1 VNTDAPPLEWPTR
14 GQAERRV
21 WEIQAKL
28 HRWAGEDQG
37 RRFRDVFNLV
47 HDPAF
52 LLVAWHR
59 VRGNRGARSAGVDGA
74 SAFYVEQRYGVQA
87 FLADLRLE
95 VKTQTFQPLP
105 VRERMIPKAG
115 GRLRRLG
122 IATVRDRVVQ
132 AALKLVLEPIWEA
145 DFLPCSYGFRPK
157 RRAHDAIA
165 EIRTFTSAPHRY
177 EWALEGDIAACFDEI
192 SHGALLDRVRQRISD
207 RRVVA
212 LIKAFLKS
220 GIFNTE
226 TGLRDSH
233 AGTPQGGILS
243 PLLANLALSVLD
255 EHFDQR
261 VRQNRALP
269 RRHRRGRPVFRL
281 SRYADDWV
289 LLVKGER
296 ADVETM
302 RGEAAT
308 VLATMGLRLSPEKTT
323 ITHIDEGLDFLGWR
337 IQRHRKPGT
346 VKSYVYTYPSKKSVA
361 AVTRKV
367 RTLSRLNRNFPLEVL
382 LHTLNP
388 ALRGW
393 CTYFRPGVSAATFR
407 YLRAFTWRRVIGWIR
422 RKHPGMT
429 WKQWRRRYCHGGWW
443 PTDGEVALFDPGR
456 MRTTRYRYRGAAI
469 PNPWASA
476 A

>member
-1 VNTDAPPLEWPTR
+1 V
-14 GQAERRV
+14 
-21 WEIQAKL
+21 
-28 HRWAGEDQG
+28 
-37 RRFRDVFNLV
+37 DV
-47 HDPAF
+47 
-52 LLVAWHR
+52 
-59 VRGNRGARSAGVDGA
+59 RS
-74 SAFYVEQRYGVQA
+74 
-87 FLADLRLE
+87 
-95 VKTQTFQPLP
+95 
-105 VRERMIPKAG
+105 
-115 GRLRRLG
+115 
-122 IATVRDRVVQ
+122 
-132 AALKLVLEPIWEA
+132 
-145 DFLPCSYGFRPK
+145 
-157 RRAHDAIA
+157 
-165 EIRTFTSAPHRY
+165 
-177 EWALEGDIAACFDEI
+177 
-192 SHGALLDRVRQRISD
+192 
-207 RRVVA
+207 
-212 LIKAFLKS
+212 S
-220 GIFNTE
+220 GCP
-226 TGLRDSH
+226 
-233 AGTPQGGILS
+233 GT
-243 PLLANLALSVLD
+243 
-255 EHFDQR
+255 
-261 VRQNRALP
+261 
-269 RRHRRGRPVFRL
+269 
-281 SRYADDWV
+281 DDWV

-337 IQRHRKPGT
+337 IQHHRKPGT

-367 RTLSRLNRNFPLEVL
+367 RTLSRLNRNYPLEVL

-393 CTYFRPGVSAATFR
+393 CTYFQPGVSAATFR